1 MDFPPFGKK
10 LFPLVTDQLHGTAQ
24 IVRLH
29 AFGPNKGRKTIRPD
43 EVDLGLSVP
52 EHMHMGWFVVV
63 SEDDDAQTMRPG
75 NCDRR

>member
-29 AFGPNKGRKTIRPD
+29 AFGPNKGRKTIGPD
-43 EVDLGLSVP
+43 
-52 EHMHMGWFVVV
+52 
-63 SEDDDAQTMRPG
+63 
-75 NCDRR
+75 